1 MRSIFM
7 SAIAGISMAHQAPS
21 AKALGRRMLESSYD
35 DVKKDFEEYLVD
47 DLGFYNEWVEDFNF
61 WLDEAYSETVLE
73 RRATMEG
80 IEEMILDANKES
92 ETYDENLLKK
102 LFSSEQWL
110 AIEAKADDL
119 FATEEWKRLQTW
131 PDKFKTLRETP
142 EWKAVF
148 NKQEFAAFW
157 NSSEFQAL
165 WDWIFDIDRYQAFL
179 DDSAV
184 SAEIRKIVVQLEAL
198 MDSSKMEK
206 LTDLTPLKTL
216 TKSAEWKA
224 VFDMDALQALVKTP
238 EFKDAMIDPVKNG
251 EALMKTKEFQDM
263 PTQEE
268 IGALMESKN
277 MEEVMK
283 YEEKFNDVMDSD
295 EMAELAD
302 MSELEAIAQ
311 TEAFAKVTDIQPLL
325 EPVMQSAEFQAL
337 NNEEEQRALM
347 ELDLFNEVFSEKW
360 INDVENTTEF
370 YALADEQLWMDLMM
384 SEEFEALQKESAER
398 QVEMLIEF
406 IEEELTQ
413 EKFDETV
420 ADTIDRVQQR
430 LTRVRTYPYTETYDD
445 EGIQLEEMIEDAKEM
460 IRDIIR
466 LNFLSRAKTALWFI
480 IVVYILIPLF
490 IAVIVVVLVCCCL
503 KRKRQEQYEGATTT
517 GK

>member
-47 DLGFYNEWVEDFNF
+47 DLGFYNEWVDDFNF

-311 TEAFAKVTDIQPLL
+311 TEAFAKVTDIEPLVG
-325 EPVMQSAEFQAL
+325 PVMESAEFQAL
-337 NNEEEQRALM
+337 YNEEEQMALM
-347 ELDLFNEVFSEKW
+347 ELDLFNEVFSDDW

-370 YALADEQLWMDLMM
+370 
-384 SEEFEALQKESAER
+384 
-398 QVEMLIEF
+398 
-406 IEEELTQ
+406 
-413 EKFDETV
+413 
-420 ADTIDRVQQR
+420 
-430 LTRVRTYPYTETYDD
+430 
-445 EGIQLEEMIEDAKEM
+445 
-460 IRDIIR
+460 
-466 LNFLSRAKTALWFI
+466 
-480 IVVYILIPLF
+480 
-490 IAVIVVVLVCCCL
+490 
-503 KRKRQEQYEGATTT
+503 
-517 GK
+517 